1 MIKVTPEAAED
12 PTVSPDERNRGLK
25 MASTLQMRV
34 LSRMWQMLLTAL
46 EEVGRAPNSMMAAE
60 MAIIRLTHVADLPT
74 PTDLIRKLQNTIP
87 LAKAGTD
94 AVTSTGDQVQHTQ
107 KKAHKNNSRH
117 MSDKDIVVMLL
128 EEVELDHMP
137 EMWVEEL
144 MNALHRD
151 YVLTIE

>member
-1 MIKVTPEAAED
+1 MPVLNTIKDSEIQY
-12 PTVSPDERNRGLK
+12 LK
-25 MASTLQMRV
+25 QRV
-34 LSRMWQMLLTAL
+34 IAL
-46 EEVGRAPNSMMAAE
+46 EYE
-60 MAIIRLTHVADLPT
+60 L
-74 PTDLIRKLQNTIP
+74 
-87 LAKAGTD
+87 
-94 AVTSTGDQVQHTQ
+94 

>member
-1 MIKVTPEAAED
+1 MPVLNTIKDSEIQY
-12 PTVSPDERNRGLK
+12 LK
-25 MASTLQMRV
+25 QRV
-34 LSRMWQMLLTAL
+34 IAL
-46 EEVGRAPNSMMAAE
+46 ESELN
-60 MAIIRLTHVADLPT
+60 
-74 PTDLIRKLQNTIP
+74 
-87 LAKAGTD
+87 
-94 AVTSTGDQVQHTQ
+94 
-107 KKAHKNNSRH
+107 KAHKNNSRH